1 MVVTS
6 AMVKET
12 AQMLEMLPE
21 NQVKTVNDLVKLL
34 VLAWDPDFTK
44 VTEEERSRMEIADEE
59 MRKGIFFSEADVWGE

>member
-1 MVVTS
+1 MRRVDEVRYSTS
-6 AMVKET
+6 AK
-12 AQMLEMLPE
+12 
-21 NQVKTVNDLVKLL
+21 NDLVKLL

>member
-1 MVVTS
+1 
-6 AMVKET
+6 
-12 AQMLEMLPE
+12 MLEMLPE

>member
-1 MVVTS
+1 
-6 AMVKET
+6 
-12 AQMLEMLPE
+12 MLEMLPE

-44 VTEEERSRMEIADEE
+44 VTEEERYRMEIADEE

>member
-1 MVVTS
+1 
-6 AMVKET
+6 MVKET